1 MKNYF
6 NYFTEIEEHFV
17 RKRGKNILVSP
28 LDWCLI
34 ELWKENQIPLQV
46 VLRGIDRSFEAALR
60 RQKKLPSTLFY
71 CHPAVMEAL
80 EEYRTAMLGSR
91 EEEIDSDQRVA
102 QQPRLLEHL
111 EQLIARLRKVDQPAC
126 SRALARLQELYEET
140 KRRDRQD
147 PGELEKEL
155 SDIQGVLARG
165 FEEQLEPKRLDELK
179 AEVKAETRIYKKHL
193 AKEMYERLKQGYL
206 QRKLLAEY
214 GLPEFTLLQ

>member
-34 ELWKENQIPLQV
+34 EVWKEQQIPLQV

-60 RQKKLPSTLFY
+60 RQKKAPATLFY
-71 CHPAVMEAL
+71 CHPGIMEAYQ
-80 EEYRTAMLGSR
+80 EYCAAMVGSR
-91 EEEIDSDQRVA
+91 EEETGTEQTVE
-102 QQPRLLEHL
+102 QPRLLEHL
-111 EQLIARLRKVDQPAC
+111 EQLIQKLRKADQPAC
-126 SRALARLQELYEET
+126 ARALARLEELYEEA
-140 KRRDRQD
+140 RRREQLD
-147 PGELEKEL
+147 PGELEQEL
-155 SDIQGVLARG
+155 SDIQGVLAIG
-165 FEEQLEPKRLDELK
+165 LEERLEPERLDALR
-179 AEVKAETRIYKKHL
+179 AEVKAETKIYKKHL

-206 QRKLLAEY
+206 QKKLLAEF

>member
-34 ELWKENQIPLQV
+34 DVWKENGIPLQI

-60 RQKKLPSTLFY
+60 RQKKTPATLFY
-71 CHPAVMEAL
+71 CHPAVMEAFQ
-80 EEYRTAMLGSR
+80 EYRTAMVGSR
-91 EEEIDSDQRVA
+91 EEDAVSDQTA
-102 QQPRLLEHL
+102 SQPRLLEHL
-111 EQLIARLRKVDQPAC
+111 EQLIQRLQKVDQPAC
-126 SRALARLQELYEET
+126 ARALPRLQQLYEEAT
-140 KRRDRQD
+140 RREDLD
-147 PGELEKEL
+147 PGDLEKEL
-155 SDIQGVLARG
+155 CDIQTLLAKG
-165 FEEQLEPKRLDELK
+165 FEEQLQPSRLDELK
-179 AEVKAETRIYKKHL
+179 AEVKAETKIYKKHL

-214 GLPEFTLLQ
+214 GLPEFTLLG

>member
-34 ELWKENQIPLQV
+34 EVWKENQIPLQV

-60 RQKKLPSTLFY
+60 RQKKTPATLFY
-71 CHPAVMEAL
+71 CHPGVMEAFQ
-80 EEYRTAMLGSR
+80 EYRTAMVGSR
-91 EEEIDSDQRVA
+91 EEEASSDPTVG
-102 QQPRLLEHL
+102 QPTLLEHL
-111 EQLIARLRKVDQPAC
+111 EQLIQHLEKVDQPAC
-126 SRALARLQELYEET
+126 ARALSRVRELCEEAKT
-140 KRRDRQD
+140 RGQLD
-147 PGELEKEL
+147 PGELEREL
-155 SDIQGVLARG
+155 SEIQEVLAKG
-165 FEEQLEPKRLDELK
+165 LQEQLEPSRFDELK
-179 AEVKAETRIYKKHL
+179 AEVKAETKIYKKHL

>member
-34 ELWKENQIPLQV
+34 ELWKENQVPLQV

-60 RQKKLPSTLFY
+60 RQKKLPTTLFY
-71 CHPAVMEAL
+71 CHPAVMEAFQ
-80 EEYRTAMLGSR
+80 EYSAAMVGSR
-91 EEEIDSDQRVA
+91 EEEAGGDQTVTQA
-102 QQPRLLEHL
+102 RLLEHL
-111 EQLIARLRKVDQPAC
+111 EHLIERLKKVDQPAC
-126 SRALARLQELYEET
+126 LRALSRLQELHEET
-140 KRRDRQD
+140 RRRGRQD

-155 SDIQGVLARG
+155 SEIQGVLARG
-165 FEEQLEPKRLDELK
+165 FEDQLDPTRLGELK
-179 AEVKAETRIYKKHL
+179 AEVTTETRIYKKHL
-193 AKEMYERLKQGYL
+193 AKEMYERLREAYL
-206 QRKLLAEY
+206 QRKLLGEY